1 MSLVRYRVLRVIV
14 LVSFRRF
21 VLLNIWTVCF
31 PFYFIIDHEIRK
43 ITNVLLIICAKYQ
56 PWICVGIM
64 EEVVEI
70 ERNTMIVQ
78 TGFMLKVYAIVNVTR
93 LNVVYLVSTIIRYF
107 SIAFIA
113 NMFYLQ
119 IVMFF
124 LITNFLLLKIHFYF
138 QTILIGSNLHN
149 TATIS
154 DACTRHMLVTYFVT
168 IWAEQIISKYNVYI
182 LSVQNVKKFLFY

>member
-1 MSLVRYRVLRVIV
+1 MSLVRYRVLRVIVLVFCEISCAKGYRSCLFVIYRVLRVIV

-78 TGFMLKVYAIVNVTR
+78 TGFMLKVYVIVNVTR
-93 LNVVYLVSTIIRYF
+93 LNVVYLVSMIIRYLI
-107 SIAFIA
+107 SVLHLLQTCFI
-113 NMFYLQ
+113 
-119 IVMFF
+119 
-124 LITNFLLLKIHFYF
+124 
-138 QTILIGSNLHN
+138 
-149 TATIS
+149 
-154 DACTRHMLVTYFVT
+154 CR
-168 IWAEQIISKYNVYI
+168 
-182 LSVQNVKKFLFY
+182 

>member
-1 MSLVRYRVLRVIV
+1 MILRYGKTLAWAHNCTKREIWAHITRFTMLRFIDFRCQANKVRYCVLRVIV

-21 VLLNIWTVCF
+21 VLLNILSVCF

-78 TGFMLKVYAIVNVTR
+78 TGFMLKVYVIVNVTR
-93 LNVVYLVSTIIRYF
+93 LNVVYLVSMIIRYLISVLHF
-107 SIAFIA
+107 LQASFI
-113 NMFYLQ
+113 
-119 IVMFF
+119 
-124 LITNFLLLKIHFYF
+124 
-138 QTILIGSNLHN
+138 
-149 TATIS
+149 
-154 DACTRHMLVTYFVT
+154 CR
-168 IWAEQIISKYNVYI
+168 
-182 LSVQNVKKFLFY
+182 